1 MSWRFIPK
9 AVLCTICFTAGVAV
23 AQPQPPHPPGPP
35 PGPDLGKWWKDSEIV
50 GTLGLSDAQTR
61 KIEEAFFEHRIKLI
75 DLRAELERQETRL
88 QPLLDADQPDE
99 AKVGAQIDLVLAAR
113 GRLEKANAMMMLAI
127 RKVLTTE
134 QWRKLESIKKERET
148 APRPPRPPAVPGV
161 PMPSQPPERPH
172 SKAAP
177 PLPPAPP
184 APEVPEPPEPP
195 GSDLVSSTE
204 I

>member
-1 MSWRFIPK
+1 MSRSFIPK
-9 AVLCTICFTAGVAV
+9 GVLCICLTASVAV

-35 PGPDLGKWWKDSEIV
+35 PGPDLGKWWKDSEIA
-50 GTLGLSDAQTR
+50 GALGLSDAQTR

-127 RKVLTTE
+127 RKVLSTE
-134 QWRKLESIKKERET
+134 QWRKLESIKQERERRHT
-148 APRPPRPPAVPGV
+148 
-161 PMPSQPPERPH
+161 
-172 SKAAP
+172 
-177 PLPPAPP
+177 PAPP
-184 APEVPEPPEPP
+184 GPPRQPGQPHVPQPPQSPGTPRVNPPPEPPEPP
-195 GSDLVSSTE
+195 GREMFSSTE
-204 I
+204 G